1 EQRNGYGLDA
11 LVRRSIAA
19 HSVSHI
25 PSGDEN
31 DRAIGHAVREATG
44 GADAAP
50 AAGQTVGDAE
60 LVVLGSGNLGLVY
73 LMAERRRLPL
83 EEGCAFEELISFHG
97 GIGGPQTRPFLLYPA
112 WLPAPEQP
120 LIGAEAVHDVL
131 VEWRRLLNCASPP
144 LAAVLRAP
152 AGVRV
157 RAASR

>member
-1 EQRNGYGLDA
+1 MLLCLVEAGGRVLSREQIQARVWGPTHHGTPRTIDNFILQLRSKLEESPTAPRHLLRADGFRHAPDVLVGSFYDA
-11 LVRRSIAA
+11 
-19 HSVSHI
+19 
-25 PSGDEN
+25 
-31 DRAIGHAVREATG
+31 
-44 GADAAP
+44 
-50 AAGQTVGDAE
+50 
-60 LVVLGSGNLGLVY
+60 
-73 LMAERRRLPL
+73 PL